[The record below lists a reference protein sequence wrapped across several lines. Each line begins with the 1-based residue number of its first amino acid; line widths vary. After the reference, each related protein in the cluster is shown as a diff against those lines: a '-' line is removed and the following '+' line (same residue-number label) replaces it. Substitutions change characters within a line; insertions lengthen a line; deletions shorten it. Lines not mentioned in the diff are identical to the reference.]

1 MDKETYWMPRGHCHR
16 HGGERPCTCAMGNLY
31 RFVEPVVL
39 YVLESNGPT
48 YGYELSGSLQI
59 HALTDAEIDRGAL
72 YRTLQR
78 LETMGHVTS
87 DWDAS
92 GSGPARHIYGITE
105 SGKDH
110 LREWAIVLGNLAHSM
125 RSFVDDVQSLHRA
138 APDTTAVTSPE

>member
-1 MDKETYWMPRGHCHR
+1 
-16 HGGERPCTCAMGNLY
+16 MGNLY

-39 YVLESNGPT
+39 YVLEHNGPT
-48 YGYELSGSLQI
+48 YGYELGGSLQI

-87 DWDAS
+87 DWDTS
-92 GSGPARHIYGITE
+92 GSGPARHIYRITQ

-110 LREWAIVLGNLAHSM
+110 LREWAAVLSNLSQSM
-125 RSFVDDVQSLHRA
+125 KSFVRDVDALGKADRESADA
-138 APDTTAVTSPE
+138 AVPSS